1 MTTAFVLSGG
11 ASLGSV
17 QVGMLLAL
25 AEKGER
31 PDFIVGTSVGA
42 FNGGWIASRPDLVGV
57 QALAQ
62 LWSSLKTR
70 DVFPR
75 QLGQGLL
82 GFIGRRQSLV
92 SDSGLRRIVTKN
104 LQFQKL
110 EDAPIPL
117 HVVATDLLTGKDVR
131 LSTGDAAD
139 AIIASAS
146 IPSVF
151 PPVNIGE
158 HVLIDGGVVNNTP
171 IADAVSL
178 GADVIWVMPTG
189 YACALHRAPRGPL
202 SIALHALSLTI
213 NQRLAVD
220 VARFETTV
228 DLRVIPALCPIEVSP
243 LDFSHTRQLIDAS
256 YEASAKWLRDKHAWT
271 GQAKLL
277 ALHEH

>member
-25 AEKGER
+25 AERGER
-31 PDFIVGTSVGA
+31 PDMIVGTSVGA
-42 FNGGWIASRPDLVGV
+42 INGAWIASRPDFVGV
-57 QALAQ
+57 QGLAD
-62 LWSSLKTR
+62 LWSSLKSR

-82 GFIGRRQSLV
+82 GFVGRRQSLV
-92 SDSGLRRIVTKN
+92 SAAGLRRLISAH
-104 LQFQKL
+104 LDFERL

-117 HVVATDLLTGKDVR
+117 HVVATDLLTGKDAR
-131 LSTGDAAD
+131 LSTGNALE
-139 AIIASAS
+139 AITASAS

-151 PPVNIGE
+151 PPVMIDGKA
-158 HVLIDGGVVNNTP
+158 LIDGGVVNNTP
-171 IADAVSL
+171 IADAVAL
-178 GADVIWVMPTG
+178 GADVVWVLPTG
-189 YACALHRAPRGPL
+189 YACSLDKPPRGAL
-202 SIALHALSLTI
+202 SIALHALTLTI

-220 VARFETTV
+220 VARYESSV
-228 DLRVIPALCPIEVSP
+228 DLRLIPPLCPIATTP
-243 LDFSHTRQLIDAS
+243 LDFSHTRELIDAS
-256 YEASAKWLRDKHAWT
+256 YAWTNKWLDGKHPWA

>member
-17 QVGMLLAL
+17 QVGMLMAL
-25 AEKGER
+25 AERGER
-31 PDFIVGTSVGA
+31 PDMIVGTSVGA
-42 FNGGWIASRPDLVGV
+42 INGAWLASRPDLVGV
-57 QALAQ
+57 QRLADV
-62 LWSSLKTR
+62 WASLKTR

-82 GFIGRRQSLV
+82 GFVGRRQSLV
-92 SDSGLRRIVTKN
+92 SDSGIRKLIKTH
-104 LQFQKL
+104 LEFTQL

-131 LSTGDAAD
+131 LSTGDALE
-139 AIIASAS
+139 AITASAS

-151 PPVNIGE
+151 PPVAIAGKS
-158 HVLIDGGVVNNTP
+158 LIDGGVVNNTP

-178 GADVIWVMPTG
+178 GADVVWVLPTG
-189 YACALHRAPRGPL
+189 YACALTQPPRGAL
-202 SIALHALSLTI
+202 TIALHALSLTI

-220 VARFETTV
+220 VARYESVV

-256 YEASAKWLRDKHAWT
+256 HAAATKWLSGKHAWT